1 MADDMGM
8 ERYRHQTV
16 ELTVGE
22 LLEALS
28 GLPAAAPIR
37 IDVPLR
43 PRSVEMRDS
52 VDSGA
57 GHFVVSGVVLH
68 DADYLHRDE
77 VVLQAD
83 FCSEWYVRPAET
95 DAEE

>member
-1 MADDMGM
+1 MADGI
-8 ERYRHQTV
+8 EIEPYRHEAV

-22 LLEALS
+22 LLEALR
-28 GLPAAAPIR
+28 GMPAEAPLR

-43 PRSVEMRDS
+43 PRSGEMRDS
-52 VDSGA
+52 VDSGV

-68 DADYLHRDE
+68 DADHLRQDE

-83 FCSEWYVRPAET
+83 FCSEWYVRPVEPRI
-95 DAEE
+95 EG